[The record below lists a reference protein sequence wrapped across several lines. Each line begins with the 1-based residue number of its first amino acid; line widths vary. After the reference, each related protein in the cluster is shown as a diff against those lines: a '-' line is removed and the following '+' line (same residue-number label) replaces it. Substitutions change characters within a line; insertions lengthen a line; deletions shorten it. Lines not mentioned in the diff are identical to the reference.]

1 MGSELLYF
9 HTVYKISFVFDSC
22 LLSFK
27 THFSQ
32 DSTYAFLVINKLRI
46 MIWYAIILSLSII
59 WIN

>member
-9 HTVYKISFVFDSC
+9 HIVYKISFIFDSC

-32 DSTYAFLVINKLRI
+32 DSTYAFLVISKLHI
-46 MIWYAIILSLSII
+46 MIWYVVSLSII